1 MGQVEGLEKK
11 DREDAQEGVTRTKR
25 IEEAVYVH
33 DEITWHSL
41 PDPRKMVLFRD
52 DLLVSALW
60 RFKWII
66 FGILADYNCTIYA
79 KNKNLF

>member
-1 MGQVEGLEKK
+1 MKEK
-11 DREDAQEGVTRTKR
+11 DREDAQEGVTRTRR
-25 IEEAVYVH
+25 IEEAVYVR
-33 DEITWHSL
+33 DEITWHLL

-52 DLLVSALW
+52 DLLVSALC

-66 FGILADYNCTIYA
+66 FGILADYKCTIHA